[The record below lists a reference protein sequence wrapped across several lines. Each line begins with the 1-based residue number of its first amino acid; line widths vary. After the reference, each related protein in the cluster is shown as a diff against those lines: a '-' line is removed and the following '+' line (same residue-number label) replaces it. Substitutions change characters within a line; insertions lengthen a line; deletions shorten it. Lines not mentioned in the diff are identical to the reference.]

1 MIQENFIDSLNNA
14 YSHEPINIISNNDL
28 LSFSDNYVDESNSD
42 KPMQISLEDTS
53 IDFNIWDIMGV
64 SSLPKDKQNCFIDC
78 GIKSLHS
85 LENCENKKE
94 SLLSVFDKTKNKKCK
109 IKSYKHA
116 LKCAKSCYNLENNI
130 DYSTPKNLLTN
141 NNNNNSYMNNI
152 FETPQVVQTTQ
163 PMTSQSITEKVQ
175 QNNENNINGLYA
187 SISDYAPVEAKY
199 WPNETRK
206 GWDTDSIHDYN
217 EQLSNKV
224 IEVRSK
230 QYTDFDISKPYI
242 EFSLQNNN
250 DNESKSR
257 QFFPYSTPGP
267 KLQFDEDGLDMMLH
281 QVEGFQNV
289 EGYSNNNNKNNN
301 NNNNVK
307 VENKVFKV
315 GQLVLDRKCP
325 HNGCKLYYKE
335 DEDIFKCP
343 CHNSTFNKRGDC
355 LSGPACPS
363 NIRI

>member
-14 YSHEPINIISNNDL
+14 YSDEPINIISNSDL
-28 LSFSDNYVDESNSD
+28 LSFGDNYVDESNSDD

-53 IDFNIWDIMGV
+53 FDFNIWDIMGV

-94 SLLSVFDKTKNKKCK
+94 NFLSVFDKTKNKKCK
-109 IKSYKHA
+109 LKSYKHA
-116 LKCAKSCYNLENNI
+116 LKCAKNCYNLENNV

-141 NNNNNSYMNNI
+141 NNNNSYMNNI
-152 FETPQVVQTTQ
+152 FETTQVVQTTQ

-175 QNNENNINGLYA
+175 NNNENISGLYA

-206 GWDTDSIHDYN
+206 GWDTNSIHDYN
-217 EQLSNKV
+217 EQLSNEV
-224 IEVRSK
+224 IEVRAK
-230 QYTDFDISKPYI
+230 QYTNFDISKPYI
-242 EFSLQNNN
+242 EFSLQNDN

-257 QFFPYSTPGP
+257 QFFPYSTPEP
-267 KLQFDEDGLDMMLH
+267 NLQFDEDGLDMLLH
-281 QVEGFQNV
+281 KVEGFQ
-289 EGYSNNNNKNNN
+289 NNN
-301 NNNNVK
+301 NNNNNNNNDVK

-325 HNGCKLYYKE
+325 HNGCKLYYEK